1 MITTKRLKILVVD
14 KKDNYGVY
22 FKGFRKNKFAISS
35 VGSVL
40 KHTENE
46 LKEMGS
52 FFVVLYEPKDM
63 IQLVK
68 LSTISKSIVLA
79 SANKRL
85 LGSLKNISE
94 FPIVDLSPK
103 LNIMSNL
110 HLALT
115 RFL

>member
-1 MITTKRLKILVVD
+1 MIATKRLKIFVVD
-14 KKDNYGVY
+14 KKDYYGIY
-22 FKGFRKNKFAISS
+22 FKGFRKNKFTINS
-35 VGSVL
+35 VSSVL
-40 KHTENE
+40 KNSENE
-46 LKEMGS
+46 LNEIGL
-52 FFVVLYEPKDM
+52 FFVVLYDPKDM

-94 FPIVDLSPK
+94 FPIVDLSSK

>member
-14 KKDNYGVY
+14 KKNNFSIY
-22 FKGFRKNKFAISS
+22 FKGFRKNKFTINS
-35 VGSVL
+35 VSSVL
-40 KHTENE
+40 KHSENE
-46 LKEMGS
+46 LNEIGL

-68 LSTISKSIVLA
+68 LSTTSKSIVLA
-79 SANKRL
+79 TSNKRL
-85 LGSLKNISE
+85 LASLKNISE
-94 FPIVDLSPK
+94 FQIVDLSSK
-103 LNIMSNL
+103 SNIMSNL